1 VKDLKAALG
10 SNIKPDITHVRT
22 SLKVYVARNCE
33 YGNDK
38 YVRSN
43 YLRPV
48 GSLKEAFERYRS
60 YLRAVDSH
68 LSQTLDAMERHQATD
83 PNLEDESGMCMAAYA
98 ADTDETPGA
107 KVGASGLPHIGGC
120 AASLNMAIEQA
131 VLAGLLPPDPGQPWK
146 WLCAGLTGGE
156 WTLRDVSES
165 PEPEPPEPVATS
177 RYGRSPEHTPCLCIP
192 NVYGRHAPGC
202 HNA

>member
-68 LSQTLDAMERHQATD
+68 LSQTLDAMERHQAMD

-131 VLAGLLPPDPGQPWK
+131 VLARLLPPDPGQPWK
-146 WLCAGLTGGE
+146 GLCAGRVASGE
-156 WTLRDVSES
+156 WALHDMSPAKPSEALTVI
-165 PEPEPPEPVATS
+165 EPT
-177 RYGRSPEHTPCLCIP
+177 TCLCIP
-192 NVYGRHAPGC
+192 DIHVPGC
-202 HNA
+202 HNE